1 MNGCI
6 AIGYM
11 LVSNERGK
19 GYGSESVQLMV
30 DYLFL
35 TKDVVRIQAEAH
47 PQNEAS
53 SRVLEK
59 AGFSK
64 EDTLR
69 KSVFS
74 RGVWRDTALYS
85 IL

>member
-1 MNGCI
+1 
-6 AIGYM
+6 M
-11 LVSNERGK
+11 LVPEERGK
-19 GYGSESVQLMV
+19 GYGGESVQLMV

-35 TKDVVRIQAEAH
+35 TKDVVRIQAETH

-64 EDTLR
+64 
-69 KSVFS
+69 
-74 RGVWRDTALYS
+74 
-85 IL
+85 